1 MTLFIN
7 SSPKLKS
14 SNSDYFI
21 NLLNIDKKIINYIY
35 KDDYSTIK
43 KNILLS
49 DTIIF
54 IFPTYVD
61 IIPSKL
67 IDFIEKY
74 NGNFKNKNIYLIV
87 NCGFLESKHNDLSI
101 KYMNNY
107 INKKSGNFKGYI
119 SIGSGE
125 VIGICK
131 KNKLLKLLCINFFL
145 KIKKFNKAINNKE
158 NIELSTN
165 IKVFT
170 KRLFCFICNKFW
182 KKRIYNKKKSN
193 R

>member
-1 MTLFIN
+1 M
-7 SSPKLKS
+7 
-14 SNSDYFI
+14 
-21 NLLNIDKKIINYIY
+21 
-35 KDDYSTIK
+35 
-43 KNILLS
+43 
-49 DTIIF
+49 
-54 IFPTYVD
+54 
-61 IIPSKL
+61 
-67 IDFIEKY
+67 
-74 NGNFKNKNIYLIV
+74 
-87 NCGFLESKHNDLSI
+87 
-101 KYMNNY
+101 NY
-107 INKKSGNFKGYI
+107 INKKLGIFKGYI

-145 KIKKFNKAINNKE
+145 KIKKFSKAINNSKS
-158 NIELSTN
+158 IELNTN